1 MNHFHFTIELSNGQ
15 LTDVYD
21 HNKKVVITKFYAP
34 LTSDVYKLYLLSSEE
49 GILYVGQA
57 KQSIRNR
64 LRFGLQANGKNGYHG
79 YKWKNLPKLELNVFV
94 FPEYNRKQVEAVE
107 AEVVYAIRQKTG
119 KWPLHQ
125 NEIHFNN
132 EFDEASEVASD
143 VLEKFSNLKN

>member
-1 MNHFHFTIELSNGQ
+1 MNHYHFTIELSQGQ
-15 LTDVYD
+15 LTSIYD
-21 HNKKVVITKFYAP
+21 QNQSATIRKFYAP
-34 LTSDVYKLYLLSSEE
+34 LTSNVYKLYLLSNEE

-64 LRFGLQANGKNGYHG
+64 LRFGLKADGKNGYHG

-94 FPEYNRKQVEAVE
+94 FPEYNRQQVEAIE

-132 EFDEASEVASD
+132 EFDKASKIASD
-143 VLEKFSNLKN
+143 VLAKFPNL

>member
-1 MNHFHFTIELSNGQ
+1 MKHFHFTFQLKEGK
-15 LTDVYD
+15 LTDIYD
-21 HNKKVVITKFYAP
+21 HDQSATIKKFYAP
-34 LTSDVYKLYLLSSEE
+34 LTSKVYKLYLLSNEE

-64 LRFGLQANGKNGYHG
+64 LRFGLQADGKNGYHG

-94 FPEYNRKQVEAVE
+94 FPEYNRRQVEAVE

-132 EFDEASEVASD
+132 EFDEASIVASD
-143 VLEKFSNLKN
+143 VFTRVS